1 MSNQALWAERVAAWQ
16 ASGVSSYAFA
26 EGRGF
31 TAGGLRY
38 WASRLRREAAEAR
51 PPRSV
56 RLARVLRSAGSG
68 STASAAASL
77 PTEASQADEVVVES
91 PVVVELGGTHVAV
104 RRGFDRATLA
114 AVLEVVTA
122 VARGGA

>member
-38 WASRLRREAAEAR
+38 WAHRLRREGADAR
-51 PPRSV
+51 PKRSV
-56 RLARVLRSAGSG
+56 RLARVLRSAAPESSAGSG
-68 STASAAASL
+68 AMVSVRPTAASAS
-77 PTEASQADEVVVES
+77 DET
-91 PVVVELGGTHVAV
+91 PVVLEVGGARVAV
-104 RRGFDRATLA
+104 RRGFDRVTLA
-114 AVLEVVTA
+114 AVLEVVA
-122 VARGGA
+122 GLERGAA